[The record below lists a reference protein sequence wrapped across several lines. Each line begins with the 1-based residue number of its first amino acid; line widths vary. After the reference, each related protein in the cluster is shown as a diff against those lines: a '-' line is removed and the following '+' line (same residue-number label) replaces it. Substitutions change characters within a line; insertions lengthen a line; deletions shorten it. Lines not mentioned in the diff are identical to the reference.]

1 VIFRLPS
8 KRELPFYGS
17 GQRSWG
23 RVIKFNTGEFEM
35 IFVGNLLHTIIQ
47 IFILLVIV
55 QALLSFVMDPYH
67 PIRQKINQ
75 IVDPFLQP
83 IRRVV
88 PPIANLDF
96 SPLILIIILQLV
108 DRYFVSFFF

>member
-1 VIFRLPS
+1 
-8 KRELPFYGS
+8 
-17 GQRSWG
+17 
-23 RVIKFNTGEFEM
+23 M
-35 IFVGNLLHTIIQ
+35 IIQ

-55 QALLSFVMDPYH
+55 QALLSFVLDPYH
-67 PIRQKINQ
+67 PIRQKLNQ

-96 SPLILIIILQLV
+96 SPLVLIIILQLLDGFLV
-108 DRYFVSFFF
+108 RLFS

>member
-1 VIFRLPS
+1 
-8 KRELPFYGS
+8 
-17 GQRSWG
+17 
-23 RVIKFNTGEFEM
+23 M
-35 IFVGNLLHTIIQ
+35 IFIGNLLHMIIQ

-55 QALLSFVMDPYH
+55 QALLSFVLDPYH
-67 PIRQKINQ
+67 PIRQKLNQ

-96 SPLILIIILQLV
+96 SPLVLIIILQLLDGFLV
-108 DRYFVSFFF
+108 RLFS

>member
-1 VIFRLPS
+1 
-8 KRELPFYGS
+8 
-17 GQRSWG
+17 
-23 RVIKFNTGEFEM
+23 M
-35 IFVGNLLHTIIQ
+35 IFIGNLLHMIIQ

-67 PIRQKINQ
+67 PIRQKLNQ

-88 PPIANLDF
+88 PPIAKSRFQPTCIDYHPTAAGWI
-96 SPLILIIILQLV
+96 SCPPLFLRGRKISSIKIIFMK
-108 DRYFVSFFF
+108 RCF

>member
-1 VIFRLPS
+1 
-8 KRELPFYGS
+8 
-17 GQRSWG
+17 
-23 RVIKFNTGEFEM
+23 M
-35 IFVGNLLHTIIQ
+35 IFIGNLLHMIIQ
-47 IFILLVIV
+47 LFILLVIV

-67 PIRQKINQ
+67 PIRQKLNQ

-96 SPLILIIILQLV
+96 SPLVLIIILQLLDGFLV
-108 DRYFVSFFF
+108 RLFS